1 MDASLGLI
9 FFAVMFAGFLQT
21 ITGFGYALA
30 AVPLLMFF
38 MNPKDAVMLVLI
50 TGVFLKALM
59 IYRTRTDGNFR
70 DIMPLFVASVI
81 GALPGS
87 YVLKVASD
95 ETAKIFVGVILVIA
109 ALAMARE
116 YHVEFKRPKLVEGLV
131 GITSGFLGST
141 TSFSGPPIVFYM
153 LNDTSA
159 NKDNIRANLARFFVL
174 GNIVSIV
181 LGYYFGTL
189 HLAQLTTDIIISL
202 PALVIGFWL
211 GDKLFSRMDAAA
223 FRRLALWVIS
233 LSGLMSVGSGLWP
246 YLHL

>member
-1 MDASLGLI
+1 MDASLLLI
-9 FFAVMFAGFLQT
+9 FLSVLFAGFLQT

-38 MNPKDAVMLVLI
+38 LSPKDAVMLVLI

-59 IYRTRTDGNFR
+59 IVRTRADGDFR
-70 DIMPLFVASVI
+70 AIMPLFFASVI

-87 YVLKVASD
+87 YVLKVVSD

-109 ALAMARE
+109 AFAMARE
-116 YHVEFKRPKLVEGLV
+116 CHVEFKRPKLVEGLV
-131 GITSGFLGST
+131 GMISGFLGST

-153 LNDTSA
+153 LNDNSA
-159 NKDNIRANLARFFVL
+159 NKESIRANLARFFVL

-189 HLAQLTTDIIISL
+189 HLAALTTDILISL

-211 GDKLFSRMDAAA
+211 GDKMFNRMDAAV
-223 FRRLALWVIS
+223 FRRLALWVIC
-233 LSGLMSVGSGLWP
+233 LSGLASVGSGLWP